1 MIGVEMVRME
11 QTEPDEVRPP
21 QGAADPGLGIR
32 HALRHH
38 HRRHRPAGRERRSRS
53 ASEGIDLNRWRTV
66 QTDRALSTSRPGV
79 FAGGDCVTGPSTLII
94 AMAAGLKA
102 ARNINDWIQ
111 LGTPRFFKR
120 SRMRQLIK
128 DNDFLADD
136 VVETPV
142 RNMYRVHNPELDP
155 ELSKHMFEEVEQTIS
170 DREAYAEAH
179 RCMRCY
185 RIYSVVTAHSIPEG
199 AA

>member
-1 MIGVEMVRME
+1 MHCDTIIAAIGQQVEN
-11 QTEPDEVRPP
+11 
-21 QGAADPGLGIR
+21 ADDV
-32 HALRHH
+32 
-38 HRRHRPAGRERRSRS
+38 E
-53 ASEGIDLNRWRTV
+53 SEGIELNRWRTV
-66 QTDRALSTSRPGV
+66 QTDRTLATSRPGV

-94 AMAAGLKA
+94 AMATGLKA
-102 ARNINDWIQ
+102 ARTIDDWIQ
-111 LGTPRFFKR
+111 LGTVRFFKR

-136 VVETPV
+136 VVGTPV
-142 RNMYRVHNPELDP
+142 RNMYRVHNPALDP
-155 ELSKHMFEEVEQTIS
+155 ELRKHMFEEVEQTIS